1 MKIIQVIKK
10 VNATE
15 VGKTG
20 TNETYISV
28 PKDCEVIDIFEQNEK
43 VIEFKYKKDLS
54 KTYNIRLQEGREIRI
69 VGLGP
74 FYRDNFVVAGARVI
88 LEKRTF
94 NNKSEYFIDYT
105 NDYGSFYLQHR
116 NNDGFTLLTDT
127 NNKLIVL
134 EKVFYQG
141 VTGKLEV
148 KFREAK
154 KKRKDSKTVTNYYDV
169 FFEGK
174 KLNDAFKNNEII
186 EVFKNKGKYWLLR
199 ELLFQKIVMEV

>member
-28 PKDCEVIDIFEQNEK
+28 PKDCEVLDIFEQNEK

-74 FYRDNFVVAGARVI
+74 FYRDNGVVAGARVI

-94 NNKSEYFIDYT
+94 NNKSKYFIDYS
-105 NDYGSFYLQHR
+105 NDDGSFYLQHR

-154 KKRKDSKTVTNYYDV
+154 KKRIDSKTVTDYYDV

-174 KLNDAFKNNEII
+174 KLNGAFKNNEII
-186 EVFKNKGKYWLLR
+186 EVFKNKGKYWFLR

>member
-1 MKIIQVIKK
+1 MKIIQFIKK

-28 PKDCEVIDIFEQNEK
+28 PKNCKVLDVFEQNEK

-54 KTYNIRLQEGREIRI
+54 QTYNIRLQEGREIRI

-74 FYRDNFVVAGARVI
+74 FYRDNGVVAGARVI
-88 LEKRTF
+88 LEKRAF

-105 NDYGSFYLQHR
+105 NDDGSFYLQHR

-169 FFEGK
+169 FFEEK

-186 EVFKNKGKYWLLR
+186 EIFKNKGKYWLLR